1 MPIPP
6 GYASVSVEKIFQPD
20 FEELELEISRGDGEK
35 TLKDALHGTILW
47 PNYYIV
53 IIPKNDGSPRDPL
66 EPGPSSPLPVREPL
80 QSSLGPSSLVPTR
93 EPLQSSPGLSSS
105 VPTLAPLQS
114 SPGHHHHYLL
124 AHLLRKNHTTI
135 REKQAPAIT
144 MMTSLPVH
152 LSNHRPQIHK
162 GLERNLSS
170 QFNHQRK
177 KKMTSKE
184 QARAKEDR

>member
-1 MPIPP
+1 VSLYNHLP
-6 GYASVSVEKIFQPD
+6 GCHRQY
-20 FEELELEISRGDGEK
+20 LLSR
-35 TLKDALHGTILW
+35 IY
-47 PNYYIV
+47 N
-53 IIPKNDGSPRDPL
+53 R
-66 EPGPSSPLPVREPL
+66 
-80 QSSLGPSSLVPTR
+80 
-93 EPLQSSPGLSSS
+93 
-105 VPTLAPLQS
+105 
-114 SPGHHHHYLL
+114 HHYLL

-184 QARAKEDR
+184 QARAKEDK